1 MHSTCEKSA
10 TAASSSHGLMR
21 RRRSALMAG
30 VLSLTLAGAMIG
42 DMVAPAF
49 AAEVTV
55 PATTAQQMPS
65 FAEVVAA
72 VQPAVVSIR
81 VKAKATPE
89 QSSFN
94 NDDSDGDQ
102 QQGPGG
108 LPYEFFRQFG
118 APFGKDGRG
127 PQMRPRGNGGVVM
140 GQGSGFLISS
150 DGYVVTNN
158 HVVDNATEVTVTT
171 NDGQDHQAKV
181 IGTDEKTDVA
191 LIKIDGKSDFPYVRF
206 SGDDVRVGDW
216 VIAVGNPFGLGGT
229 VTAGIVSARGRDI
242 GAGPYD
248 DFIQIDA
255 PINKGN
261 SGGPTFN
268 LKGQV
273 VGMNTAIYSPTGG
286 SVGIGFDI
294 PADTVQKIV
303 ASLKDKGTVTR
314 GWLGV
319 QIQPISTDIAD
330 SLGLKGTKGAL
341 VASSQT
347 DSPAVKAG
355 VETGDAILSVDG
367 KPVDSPR
374 DLARVIAAYEPGTT
388 VRLGVWRDGREQAID
403 VKLGQLPARQ
413 QQASADDVQETP
425 DGGAKVGSLGLTVAP
440 ASAVTGKDQKGVAIV
455 SVDPDGPAADKG
467 VSAGDV
473 IVSAGGKPV
482 GDVGDVTAS
491 IDAARASGR
500 KAVLLQ
506 LKQGGQ
512 TRFVALPIAKA

>member
-1 MHSTCEKSA
+1 MHSTSLKSA
-10 TAASSSHGLMR
+10 AVSSSSHGPMQR
-21 RRRSALMAG
+21 RRRALMAG
-30 VLSLTLAGAMIG
+30 VLSLALAGAMIG
-42 DMVAPAF
+42 DVVAPAM
-49 AAEVTV
+49 AAEVKV
-55 PATTAQQMPS
+55 PGNTAQAMPS
-65 FAEVVAA
+65 FADVVGA
-72 VQPAVVSIR
+72 VQPAVVTIR
-81 VKAKATPE
+81 VKAKANPE
-89 QSSFN
+89 LSSFN
-94 NDDSDGDQ
+94 NDNGDDS

-108 LPYEFFRQFG
+108 LPFEFFRQFG
-118 APFGKDGRG
+118 NPMGKT
-127 PQMRPRGNGGVVM
+127 PQMRPRGNSGVVM

-158 HVVDNATEVTVTT
+158 HVVDKATEVTVTT
-171 NDGQDHQAKV
+171 TDGQDHTAKV

-191 LIKIDGKSDFPYVRF
+191 LLKIDGKTDFPYVRF
-206 SGDDVRVGDW
+206 ADGDVRVGDW

-255 PINKGN
+255 AINKGN

-268 LKGQV
+268 LNGQV

-294 PADTVQKIV
+294 PAETVQKIV

-319 QIQPISTDIAD
+319 QIQPVSADIAD
-330 SLGLKGTKGAL
+330 SLGLKGDKGAL

-355 VETGDAILSVDG
+355 VQTGDAILTVDG
-367 KPVDSPR
+367 KPVDGPR
-374 DLARVIAAYEPGTT
+374 ELARMIAAYEPGTT
-388 VRLGVWRDGREQAID
+388 VKLGVWRDGKEQAID

-413 QQASADDVQETP
+413 QQASADDVEQTP

-440 ASAVTGKDQKGVAIV
+440 ASAVTGKDDKGVAIV

-482 GDVGDVTAS
+482 GNVGDVTAS

-506 LKQGGQ
+506 LKQGDQ